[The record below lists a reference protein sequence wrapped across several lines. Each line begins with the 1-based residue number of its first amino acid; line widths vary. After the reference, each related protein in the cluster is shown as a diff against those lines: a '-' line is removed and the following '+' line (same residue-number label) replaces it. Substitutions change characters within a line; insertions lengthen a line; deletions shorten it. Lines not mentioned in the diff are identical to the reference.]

1 METVVKGGMRSGTL
15 KEVLRGK
22 LKSYL
27 ITLPEELRLEVAKNI
42 NICGGA
48 IASGLIGEKINDYD
62 VYFTNIETAKMVA
75 DYYIELTGVDT
86 KPIITDFTDINGVT
100 EPRLY
105 LRTKSDGVRS
115 IDVTEIAK
123 DPAKRFYP
131 RFITDNAISL
141 TDKIQLITRFTGE
154 PDKIHSNFDYAHA
167 MCSYNYFTNTLN
179 VSQEA
184 LESMLSRTLVYRGSL
199 YPIASVFRMR
209 KFIRRGWKITAGQI
223 LKIVFQINKLNLGNM
238 ETLTDQLTG
247 VDLHYMSSLLNR
259 LNGKSLYELEH
270 NYVCTVLD
278 EIFGDVEETN
288 MAHEDVSS
296 SAI

>member
-1 METVVKGGMRSGTL
+1 METIVKGGMRSGTL

-27 ITLPEELRLEVAKNI
+27 VTLPEELRLEVAKNI

-48 IASGLIGEKINDYD
+48 IASGLIGERINDYD
-62 VYFTNIETAKMVA
+62 VYFTNIETAKKVA
-75 DYYIELTGVDT
+75 DYYIALTGVDT
-86 KPIITDFTDINGVT
+86 KAIITDFTNINGVT

-105 LRTKSDGVRS
+105 LRTKSDGVRA

-123 DPAKRFYP
+123 DPSKKFYP

-141 TDKIQLITRFTGE
+141 TDKIQLITRFTGA

-167 MCSYNYFTNTLN
+167 MCSYNYFDNTLN

-184 LESMLSRTLVYRGSL
+184 LEAMLSRTLIYRGSL
-199 YPIASVFRMR
+199 YPIASVFRLR

-223 LKIVFQINKLNLGNM
+223 LKIVFQINKLNLRDM
-238 ETLTDQLTG
+238 DTLADQLTG
-247 VDLHYMSSLLNR
+247 VDLHYMSNLLER
-259 LNGKSLYELEH
+259 LNGKNLYELDH

-288 MAHEDVSS
+288 VVHEDVSP

>member
-1 METVVKGGMRSGTL
+1 MRGGTL

-22 LKSYL
+22 LNAYL
-27 ITLPEELRLEVAKNI
+27 ATLPGELRNEVAENI

-62 VYFTNIETAKMVA
+62 VYFTDIETAKMVA

-86 KPIITDFTDINGVT
+86 KPVITDFTDINGVT

-115 IDVTEIAK
+115 IDVTEITK
-123 DPAKRFYP
+123 DPSKKFYP

-167 MCSYNYFTNTLN
+167 MCSYSYKTNTLN
-179 VSQEA
+179 VNQEA
-184 LESMLSRTLVYRGSL
+184 LESMLSRTLIYRGSL

-223 LKIVFQINKLNLGNM
+223 LKIVFQINRLNLRDVS
-238 ETLTDQLTG
+238 TLTDQLTG
-247 VDLHYMSSLLNR
+247 VDLHYMSALLTR
-259 LNGKSLYELEH
+259 LNGKDFFELDH
-270 NYVCTVLD
+270 SYVCTVLD

-288 MAHEDVSS
+288 NGHEDVSS
-296 SAI
+296 SLI